1 MYGVD
6 ESYEVKVLSNVEA
19 FQFFSRHAFGQNTP
33 KEDFV
38 DMSKCMV
45 NYVQGLPLAIKV
57 LGSFLY
63 GMAIDEWKTALGKLT
78 KEDQEIES
86 VLKICYD
93 GLDDNE
99 KEILLDIACF
109 FKGAEKDFVLRIL
122 KSCNFMRKLE

>member
-1 MYGVD
+1 MLDVYGVD

-19 FQFFSRHAFGQNTP
+19 FQLFSRHAFRQYTP

-38 DMSKCMV
+38 DMSKHMV
-45 NYVQGLPLAIKV
+45 NYVQGLPLSIKV

-63 GMAIDEWKTALGKLT
+63 GMAIDEWKAALGKLT
-78 KEDQEIES
+78 KEDQEIDS

-93 GLDDNE
+93 GLDENE

-109 FKGAEKDFVLRIL
+109 LKEQKKIL
-122 KSCNFMRKLE
+122 C